1 MAFDANKTFAIYVT
15 NASGEYVKEDGSVSA
30 ADFYDRFGH
39 SLYDVYGD
47 VIRSYVASG
56 HMKDEKGM
64 VFLTRKGID
73 VSNRIL
79 VDFLHDEN
87 K

>member
-1 MAFDANKTFAIYVT
+1 
-15 NASGEYVKEDGSVSA
+15 
-30 ADFYDRFGH
+30 
-39 SLYDVYGD
+39 
-47 VIRSYVASG
+47 
-56 HMKDEKGM
+56 MKDEKGM